1 MTKQIKGFTNDRAL
15 FTEIIIGISKIR
27 KYIATYSSKAAN
39 IQRLLTNLDDIEEY
53 IDAKNSK
60 ITDDARLFRIALVM
74 DDRSPKL
81 YFLPNLDCAVF
92 DSKEVEI
99 TENAAKTM
107 RENLMSVNA
116 DTKAESTDLAL
127 SDTMPIMTIQGLTTS
142 DINASCPHC
151 GSSKLTLQS
160 DRRYYCLDCK
170 KRMAS
175 SKIIYK

>member
-1 MTKQIKGFTNDRAL
+1 
-15 FTEIIIGISKIR
+15 
-27 KYIATYSSKAAN
+27 IATYGSKAAN
-39 IQRLLTNLDDIEEY
+39 INRLLTNLDDIEEY

-60 ITDDARLFRIALVM
+60 ITDEARLLRLALVM

-81 YFLPNLDCAVF
+81 YFLPNLDCTVF
-92 DSKEVEI
+92 DSKKVEI
-99 TENAAKTM
+99 TENTAKTM
-107 RENLMSVNA
+107 RESLMSGTTDIEAV
-116 DTKAESTDLAL
+116 TTDLAL
-127 SDTMPIMTIQGLTTS
+127 TDTIPFTTIQALPTS